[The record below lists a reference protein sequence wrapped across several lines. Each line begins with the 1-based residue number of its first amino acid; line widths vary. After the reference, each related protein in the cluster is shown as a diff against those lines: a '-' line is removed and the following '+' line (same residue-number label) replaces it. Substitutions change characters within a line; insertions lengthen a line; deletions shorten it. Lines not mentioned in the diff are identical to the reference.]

1 MNETLHHYKKHFCR
15 YWLQYFT
22 TAQILERHINDCF
35 EVTGKQMVKMAKKG
49 EIVKFKNCTR
59 KIKPPFIVIA
69 DFESILILENNEKQ
83 NPDES

>member
-1 MNETLHHYKKHFCR
+1 MKHYIIIKNIFVAIL
-15 YWLQYFT
+15 LQYFT

-59 KIKPPFIVIA
+59 KIKPPFIDIA
-69 DFESILILENNEKQ
+69 DFESILILENNGKQ